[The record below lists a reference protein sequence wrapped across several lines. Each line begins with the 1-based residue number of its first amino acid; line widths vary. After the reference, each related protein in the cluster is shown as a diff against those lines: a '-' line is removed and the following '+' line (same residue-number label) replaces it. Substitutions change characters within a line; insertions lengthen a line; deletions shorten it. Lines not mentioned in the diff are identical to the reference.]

1 MFCYSIC
8 SVRLL
13 LYPIIR
19 FLTTVEIAA
28 GVRIIEPVMERAVF
42 RIIDANF
49 NRGREAVRVVEE
61 FCRFALNSRSLSAR
75 AKELR
80 HKLCAAIDKLDAGRL
95 IAGRDTR
102 GDVGV
107 GQRINDQL
115 VRGHLRDCFT
125 AACKRLTEALR
136 VLAEMTQTINIE
148 VSEALENLRYSAYT
162 LEKDITIFSSTAEKF
177 RFVRLY
183 VIITSSLPADVVS
196 LTCRCA
202 AGGADCIQ
210 LRAKSLEDAQLFAL
224 AVEFVRI
231 CAASGVLSI
240 INDRADIA
248 ISAGADGVH
257 LGQNDLGVEQARG
270 LALSPLIV
278 GKSTHSIEQLQA
290 ACRENPTY
298 AALGPVFATPTKP
311 GAEAVGLEYVTTG
324 TEMLAETG
332 IGHVAI
338 GGVTLDNI
346 QEVLRA
352 GARSVAVCSAITES
366 ADPTSACRAFKER
379 LNVCE
384 G

>member
-1 MFCYSIC
+1 M
-8 SVRLL
+8 
-13 LYPIIR
+13 
-19 FLTTVEIAA
+19 TTVEIVA
-28 GVRIIEPVMERAVF
+28 GVRIIESVMERAVY

-61 FCRFALNSRSLSAR
+61 FCRFALNSGSLSAR

-80 HKLCAAIDKLDAGRL
+80 HKLCAAVDKLDAGRL

-107 GQRINDQL
+107 GQRIDDQL
-115 VRGHLRDCFT
+115 VRGDLRDCFT

-136 VLAEMTQTINIE
+136 VLAEMTQTINTE
-148 VSEALENLRYSAYT
+148 VSETLENLRYSAYT
-162 LEKDITIFSSTAEKF
+162 LEKDIAIFSSTTEEF
-177 RFVRLY
+177 RSVRLY

-210 LRAKSLEDAQLFAL
+210 LRAKSLGDDQLFAL

-231 CAASGVLSI
+231 CADAGVLSI

-270 LALSPLIV
+270 LALGPLIV
-278 GKSTHSIEQLQA
+278 GKSTHSNEQLQA

-298 AALGPVFATPTKP
+298 VALGPVFATPTKP

-324 TEMLAETG
+324 SEVLAQTG
-332 IGHVAI
+332 IGHVAV
-338 GGVTLDNI
+338 GGIALDNI
-346 QEVLRA
+346 RDVLQA
-352 GARSVAVCSAITES
+352 GARAVAVCSAVTES
-366 ADPTSACRAFKER
+366 ADPTSACRAFKEKLGACR
-379 LNVCE
+379 SE
-384 G
+384 